1 MEKLKFFQRRIFD
14 EPSFSLSTRLK
25 LARILL
31 HKLNY
36 TFLEDIM
43 SIDFVQS
50 PLAEIY
56 GSNCFS
62 NAVMRET
69 LPKSIYKEIL
79 AVQAGE
85 KELTLEAAEVVAQA
99 MREWAIK
106 KGATHYTHWF
116 HPLTGLTAEKHDSF
130 ISPTHDGGVLLEFSG
145 KELIKGEPDASSF
158 PSGGLRATFE
168 ARGYTAWDV
177 TSPAFLKQDKTG
189 VTLCIPTA
197 FISYYGQALDKKVP
211 LLKSIDALS
220 KQAVRVLR
228 ALGNNTSKRVFTT
241 VGPEQEYFL
250 VDGEFYNKRPDL
262 ILTGRTVFGALPAK
276 GQELEDHYFGAIKER
291 IADFMRELNYEL
303 WKVGIPAKT
312 QHNEVAPNQFEIAP
326 IYANSSAAVD
336 ANQLVMETIR
346 SVARRHGLE
355 GLLHEK
361 PFAGVNGSGKHN
373 NWSMATDDG
382 INLFEPGDDP
392 SSNAR
397 FLLFAA
403 AVVEAVDRYALLI
416 RSSTATSANE
426 HRLGANEA
434 PPAII
439 SIFFGGPLTEIL
451 DNIAEGKAGGKTES
465 GAKIKIGVT
474 SLPTLPKDVSDRN
487 RTSPFAFTG
496 NKFEF
501 RMVGSSQS
509 IATPNTYLN
518 VAVAQV
524 LSEYADK
531 LEGASNKQEAIQN
544 IIKESYSKHRKVVFN
559 GNNYSDEWVLEA
571 ERRGLPN
578 VRSAVDAL
586 QILIRSETVSLFEA
600 HQVLTKEELE
610 SRYHIYLEKYSKQV
624 NIEAGVTIDLARRY
638 IFPAAT
644 SYASSLAQD
653 AAALAGIGANNT
665 AQSKR
670 AKRIADLASELFDE
684 TAKLEIVLNE
694 AQGIEDVF
702 AQAKAYCEKIR
713 PGMDAVRSR
722 ADALEKIVA
731 KNVWPFPGYE
741 ELLFKL

>member
-1 MEKLKFFQRRIFD
+1 MSCCD
-14 EPSFSLSTRLK
+14 EGCCG
-25 LARILL
+25 
-31 HKLNY
+31 
-36 TFLEDIM
+36 EGV
-43 SIDFVQS
+43 DFTKT
-50 PLAEIY
+50 PIAELY
-56 GSNCFS
+56 GSNSFS
-62 NAVMRET
+62 NAMMRER
-69 LPKSIYKEIL
+69 LPKSIYKEIV
-79 AVQAGE
+79 AVQNGE
-85 KELTLEAAEVVAQA
+85 KELTLEVAEVVAVA
-99 MREWAIK
+99 MRDWAIE
-106 KGATHYTHWF
+106 KGASHYTHWF
-116 HPLTGLTAEKHDSF
+116 HPLTGLTAEKHDAF
-130 ISPTHDGGVLLEFSG
+130 ISPTGDGKVLMEFSG

-189 VTLCIPTA
+189 TTLCIPTA

-228 ALGNNTSKRVFTT
+228 ALGHEGSKRVFTT

-250 VDGEFYNKRPDL
+250 VDKEFYDQRPDL

-276 GQELEDHYFGAIKER
+276 GQEMEDHYFGAIKER
-291 IADFMRELNYEL
+291 VADFMRELNYEL

-336 ANQLVMETIR
+336 ANQMVMETLR
-346 SVARRHGLE
+346 SVARRHGME
-355 GLLHEK
+355 ALLHEK

-382 INLFEPGDDP
+382 INLLEPGANP
-392 SSNAR
+392 ESNAR

-426 HRLGANEA
+426 FRLGANEA

-439 SIFFGGPLTEIL
+439 SVFFGSPLTEIL

-465 GAKIKIGVT
+465 DARIKIGVS
-474 SLPTLPKDVSDRN
+474 SLPALPKDVSDRN

-524 LSEYADK
+524 LSEYAEK
-531 LEGASNKQEAIQN
+531 LEKSSKGDASSNKNDAIQN
-544 IIKESYSKHRKVVFN
+544 IIKESYKAHKKVIFN
-559 GNNYSDEWVLEA
+559 GNGYSDEWVHEA

-578 VRSAVDAL
+578 VKSAPDAL
-586 QILIRSETVSLFEA
+586 SVLTRSETVSLFEA

-610 SRYHIYLEKYSKQV
+610 SRYHIYLEKYSKQI
-624 NIEAGVTIDLARRY
+624 NIEAGTIIDLARRY

-644 SYASSLAQD
+644 SYAGALAGD
-653 AAALAGIGANNT
+653 AAALASIGANN
-665 AQSKR
+665 ASQAKR
-670 AKRIADLASELFDE
+670 AKRIADLSTELYDE
-684 TAKLEIVLNE
+684 TAKLETVLAE
-694 AQGIEDVF
+694 AQGIEDPF
-702 AQAKAYCEKIR
+702 AQAKAYNEKVKAD
-713 PGMDAVRSR
+713 MDAVRSKV
-722 ADALEKIVA
+722 DALEKLVA
-731 KNVWPFPGYE
+731 KASWPFPGYE